1 MKKNE
6 KVLVVA
12 RDVLFKK
19 GHWQGLRRDN
29 LDYYLNL
36 IKDNFEF
43 KPRTEVEND
52 PAWQQII
59 PYILFNFQ
67 DEYFLYRYLQ
77 KASEDRLKKDY
88 HLGVA
93 GHINP
98 EDLGLKGDMLETAA
112 IREWHEEVKY
122 EGNLS
127 EKKLIGV
134 LNDERRMVEA
144 VHFGL
149 IYLFKG
155 DSPVISVKEKDI
167 LKGELVKLK
176 DLGDFVGNA
185 STWAQ
190 IIYKEYL
197 SKFL

>member
-29 LDYYLNL
+29 LDYYLDL

-98 EDLGLKGDMLETAA
+98 EDLALKGDVLETAA
-112 IREWHEEVKY
+112 IREWHEEIKY

-127 EKKLIGV
+127 EKKLVGV

-155 DSPVISVKEKDI
+155 DSPLISVKEKDI

-176 DLGDFVGNA
+176 DLGNFVGNA

-190 IIYKEYL
+190 IVYKEYL

>member
-167 LKGELVKLK
+167 LKGKLVKLK

>member
-155 DSPVISVKEKDI
+155 DSPLISVKEKDI

-176 DLGDFVGNA
+176 DLGNFVGNA

-190 IIYKEYL
+190 IVYKEYL